1 MNLVILKQTQYVKNK
16 LEYIGLKDII
26 KNNQI
31 YFDPNNHLFENDI
44 EEDKEMLAVYNEFNK
59 LQHEDVDLEKTAPFI
74 IRFVFDKIVMME
86 NNITM
91 DDVYLAIMK
100 FYNVDKKINYYFSDD
115 NSKELIGR
123 ISITSEMDGDLQEN
137 GLYDQSDVITVFKN
151 IIPFIR

>member
-1 MNLVILKQTQYVKNK
+1 
-16 LEYIGLKDII
+16 
-26 KNNQI
+26 
-31 YFDPNNHLFENDI
+31 
-44 EEDKEMLAVYNEFNK
+44 MLAVYNEFNK

-100 FYNVDKKINYYFSDD
+100 FYNVDKKINYCFSDD

-123 ISITSEMDGDLQEN
+123 ISINTEMDGDLQEN

-151 IIPFIR
+151 IMNDLLDNVVIKGIENIENLVIPDNKITVKENNEYLDKKEYILQ